1 MATEFMY
8 SHMHNPSMGSPYSNS
23 SYGSHM
29 NGYGPKQNGK
39 SFAFRKRF
47 ERVDWRKIA
56 SVDINQIAQ
65 TLDFNALQENI
76 MNITFCNI
84 EAELD
89 LRMVDPNFVKLFK
102 LAQLSIEYL
111 LHSQEYLTGVIAS
124 VEEKMKK
131 SQEEQ
136 NEVKQAEDKLKQQLA
151 DVKKESHKRK
161 KLLMAQQQLIH
172 AGSGSYNKCPFCSKA
187 FLNSSFLQSHIN
199 RRHGDQS
206 YARPASVA
214 APTQQQPEKPSE
226 FQLQMEEMRERLHA
240 TETQLQQ
247 EKIKRKQEKERKM
260 KLQQVEAMP
269 DSEKDVYQRE
279 INASNKKINDLEKAF
294 NEKLSK
300 RSGLGELE
308 DDIEVEKELLHKQRE
323 EVAMMKEELGAQMK
337 TVESDVE
344 SRFAKQEKRWQ
355 KKVQSLTRQHAD
367 DIGKLNVV
375 LAKAGQAMAK
385 NKDGQQHQREVQ
397 SVLKRSREQEE
408 LLRSQGSQGDEDDV
422 ERMFREEQELARS
435 EVTPLRLE
443 KSSQRRSM
451 MMPSDDDDDETTEM
465 ATASHSL
472 TQSLHS
478 TYRSGELTLRTTQ
491 FLEELRKNPTL
502 KVMRDEL
509 ASLLQ
514 DHLQKIGIAPEM
526 RGIPNDVLVSKM
538 GLLKTRRQAT
548 IQKFPIFP
556 EFRRQ
561 CNAYAEQQAK
571 ERLKEMKRSPVTSP
585 AGSRTTSPQRS
596 QAISPS
602 NQPGVQRKA
611 PQSSG
616 KSSPSRPSQTP
627 VPKPQPRVSSPQ
639 RTMQSTGTTSGGRTG
654 SSVDWTST
662 QWDSDDD
669 DDDEESEEEQVFR
682 HVTQIKSGPRNIS
695 PTPKPRTSP
704 HQPAPVSRPPG
715 PQVKTVISKPL
726 HDVDDDDWDD
736 DESEVDQGGFGKPAI
751 QRSSSLPM
759 RGPTNVQPKGQK
771 VAELSRSI
779 EYQLAGRKAAKPV
792 GGIDVMSK
800 NKNNEDESDSNWD
813 VSSVEE
819 DISPARAA
827 PKKAPLPVR
836 GSHASDTSNT
846 YGTSVWGS
854 SSKAASTVPAR
865 SALIR
870 GSTSDISDVSL
881 DDELDLDNI

>member
-8 SHMHNPSMGSPYSNS
+8 SNMHNPSMGSPYSNS
-23 SYGSHM
+23 SYGGYT
-29 NGYGPKQNGK
+29 NGYAPKQNGK

-47 ERVDWRKIA
+47 EKVDWRKIA

-102 LAQLSIEYL
+102 LGQLSIEYL
-111 LHSQEYLTGVIAS
+111 LHSQEYLTGVITS
-124 VEEKMKK
+124 LEEKMKK

-136 NEVKQAEDKLKQQLA
+136 GEMKQSEEKLKQQLT

-187 FLNSSFLQSHIN
+187 FLNSSFLQSHMN

-206 YARPASVA
+206 IRPASI
-214 APTQQQPEKPSE
+214 APPTHQEPAKPSE
-226 FQLQMEEMRERLHA
+226 FQRQMEELRERLQA
-240 TETQLQQ
+240 TESQLQN

-260 KLQQVEAMP
+260 KLQQVEGIN
-269 DSEKDVYQRE
+269 DSEKEMYQRE
-279 INASNKKINDLEKAF
+279 IHASNKKISDLERAF
-294 NEKLSK
+294 SDKMSK

-308 DDIEVEKELLHKQRE
+308 DDVEVEKELLQQQRE
-323 EVAMMKEELGAQMK
+323 EVAMLKEELGVRVK
-337 TVESDVE
+337 SVESDVE
-344 SRFAKQEKRWQ
+344 NRFAKQEKKWQ
-355 KKVQSLTRQHAD
+355 KKVQNLTRQHAD

-375 LAKAGQAMAK
+375 LEKAGRAMAA
-385 NKDGQQHQREVQ
+385 NKENQQQQREVQ
-397 SVLKRSREQEE
+397 SVLKRSKEQED
-408 LLRSQGSQGDEDDV
+408 LLRSQGYEDEV
-422 ERMFREEQELARS
+422 EKMYREEQAIAQS
-435 EVTPLRLE
+435 EVTPLRLGN
-443 KSSQRRSM
+443 SSQGRSM

-514 DHLQKIGIAPEM
+514 DHLQKIGIPPEM
-526 RGIPNDVLVSKM
+526 RGIPNDVLLSKM

-548 IQKFPIFP
+548 VQKYPIFP

-585 AGSRTTSPQRS
+585 AGSRTTSPQRQQGLSPPS
-596 QAISPS
+596 QSGGP
-602 NQPGVQRKA
+602 RRT
-611 PQSSG
+611 PQSPG
-616 KSSPSRPSQTP
+616 KGNPSRPGQPP
-627 VPKPQPRVSSPQ
+627 VPKPQPRVPSPQ

-669 DDDEESEEEQVFR
+669 DEESEDEPAFQ
-682 HVTQIKSGPRNIS
+682 HVRQIQSGPRQIS
-695 PTPKPRTSP
+695 PTPKPRMSP
-704 HQPAPVSRPPG
+704 HRTAPVGRTAG

-726 HDVDDDDWDD
+726 HDEEDDWDD
-736 DESEVDQGGFGKPAI
+736 DESEMDQGGFGKPAI
-751 QRSSSLPM
+751 QRSSSVPS
-759 RGPTNVQPKGQK
+759 RGLSNVQPKGQK

-779 EYQLAGRKAAKPV
+779 EFQLAGRKAAKPA
-792 GGIDVMSK
+792 GGVDMMARGK
-800 NKNNEDESDSNWD
+800 NAEEESDSNWD

-819 DISPARAA
+819 DISPTRSA
-827 PKKAPLPVR
+827 PKKAPTPVR
-836 GSHASDTSNT
+836 GSHASDTTNT

-854 SSKAASTVPAR
+854 SSKGASTVPAG
-865 SALIR
+865 SAAGR
-870 GSTSDISDVSL
+870 GSFVSVTDVSS

>member
-1 MATEFMY
+1 
-8 SHMHNPSMGSPYSNS
+8 
-23 SYGSHM
+23 
-29 NGYGPKQNGK
+29 
-39 SFAFRKRF
+39 
-47 ERVDWRKIA
+47 
-56 SVDINQIAQ
+56 
-65 TLDFNALQENI
+65 
-76 MNITFCNI
+76 
-84 EAELD
+84 
-89 LRMVDPNFVKLFK
+89 
-102 LAQLSIEYL
+102 
-111 LHSQEYLTGVIAS
+111 
-124 VEEKMKK
+124 MKK
-131 SQEEQ
+131 TQEEQ
-136 NEVKQAEDKLKQQLA
+136 NEVKQTEEKLKQQLA

-206 YARPASVA
+206 VIRPASIA
-214 APTQQQPEKPSE
+214 APTQQVPEKPSE
-226 FQLQMEEMRERLHA
+226 FQLQMEELRERLHA

-247 EKIKRKQEKERKM
+247 EKIRRKQEKEKKI
-260 KLQQVEAMP
+260 KLQQVEPMP
-269 DSEKDVYQRE
+269 DSEKEVFEKE
-279 INASNKKINDLEKAF
+279 INASAQKINELQAI
-294 NEKLSK
+294 NAKLSKK

-323 EVAMMKEELGAQMK
+323 EVAMLKEELGAK
-337 TVESDVE
+337 VKNVESDVE
-344 SRFAKQEKRWQ
+344 MRFAKQEKKWQ

-367 DIGKLNVV
+367 DIGKLNIV
-375 LAKAGQAMAK
+375 LEKAGQALAK
-385 NKDGQQHQREVQ
+385 SKDGQQHQKEVQ
-397 SVLKRSREQEE
+397 SALKRSREQEE
-408 LLRSQGSQGDEDDV
+408 LLRSQGSQNYEDEV
-422 ERMFREEQELARS
+422 EQMFREEQALAQS

-443 KSSQRRSM
+443 KSSSQRKSM
-451 MMPSDDDDDETTEM
+451 MMPSDDEDDETTEM
-465 ATASHSL
+465 GTASHSL

-514 DHLQKIGIAPEM
+514 DHLQKIGIPPEM
-526 RGIPNDVLVSKM
+526 RGVPNDVLASKM
-538 GLLKTRRQAT
+538 ALLKTRRQAT

-556 EFRRQ
+556 EFRQQ
-561 CNAYAEQQAK
+561 CDAYADQQARQ
-571 ERLKEMKRSPVTSP
+571 RLKEMKRSPVTSP
-585 AGSRTTSPQRS
+585 AGSRTTSPQRP
-596 QAISPS
+596 QAVSPT
-602 NQPGVQRKA
+602 NQASIQRKA
-611 PQSSG
+611 PQSLA
-616 KSSPSRPSQTP
+616 KSSPSRPSQHP

-669 DDDEESEEEQVFR
+669 DDDESEEEQVFQ
-682 HVTQIKSGPRNIS
+682 HVRQIKSGPRNVS

-704 HQPAPVSRPPG
+704 HQPAPAARPPG
-715 PQVKTVISKPL
+715 PQVKTVMSKPL
-726 HDVDDDDWDD
+726 HNDDEDDWDD
-736 DESEVDQGGFGKPAI
+736 DESETDQGGFGKPAI
-751 QRSSSLPM
+751 QRSSSMPM
-759 RGPTNVQPKGQK
+759 RGPSSPPKGQK

-779 EYQLAGRKAAKPV
+779 EYQLAGRKAAKPA
-792 GGIDVMSK
+792 GAIDVMSR
-800 NKNNEDESDSNWD
+800 NKTNDDESDSNWD

-819 DISPARAA
+819 EISPTRSA

-836 GSHASDTSNT
+836 GSHASDTTNT

-865 SALIR
+865 SAIIR

>member
-8 SHMHNPSMGSPYSNS
+8 SHIHNPSMGSPYSNS
-23 SYGSHM
+23 SYGSHL
-29 NGYGPKQNGK
+29 NGYGSRQNGK

-111 LHSQEYLTGVIAS
+111 LHSQEYLTGVITS
-124 VEEKMKK
+124 MEEKVKK

-136 NEVKQAEDKLKQQLA
+136 NETKQAEDKLKQQLA

-206 YARPASVA
+206 VHSAVIT
-214 APTQQQPEKPSE
+214 APTQPEPEKPSE
-226 FQLQMEEMRERLHA
+226 FQLQMDELRERLHA

-247 EKIKRKQEKERKM
+247 EKVKRKQEKERKM
-260 KLQQVEAMP
+260 KLQQVEGISE
-269 DSEKDVYQRE
+269 SEKEMYQRE
-279 INASNKKINDLEKAF
+279 INASNKKIGELERAF

-323 EVAMMKEELGAQMK
+323 EVAMLKEELGAK
-337 TVESDVE
+337 VKSVESDVE
-344 SRFAKQEKRWQ
+344 IRFAKQEKKWQ
-355 KKVQSLTRQHAD
+355 KKVQNLTRQHAD
-367 DIGKLNVV
+367 DIGKLNIV
-375 LAKAGQAMAK
+375 LEKAGQALAHD
-385 NKDGQQHQREVQ
+385 KDGRQHQKEVQ
-397 SVLKRSREQEE
+397 SVLKRSKEQEE
-408 LLRSQGSQGDEDDV
+408 LLRSQGSQGYEDEV
-422 ERMFREEQELARS
+422 EKMYREELIAQS

-443 KSSQRRSM
+443 NSSQRRSM
-451 MMPSDDDDDETTEM
+451 MMPSDDEDDETTEM
-465 ATASHSL
+465 ATASQSL

-514 DHLQKIGIAPEM
+514 DHLQKIGIPPEM
-526 RGIPNDVLVSKM
+526 RGIPDDVLVSKM
-538 GLLKTRRQAT
+538 SLLKTRRLDT
-548 IQKFPIFP
+548 VKKYPIFP

-585 AGSRTTSPQRS
+585 AGSRTTSPQRP
-596 QAISPS
+596 QAVSP
-602 NQPGVQRKA
+602 PGQSAAQRRT

-616 KSSPSRPSQTP
+616 KASPTRPNQHP
-627 VPKPQPRVSSPQ
+627 APKPQPRVPSPQ

-669 DDDEESEEEQVFR
+669 DDEDESEDEQAFR

-695 PTPKPRTSP
+695 PSPKPRTSP
-704 HQPAPVSRPPG
+704 HQPAPVTRTAG
-715 PQVKTVISKPL
+715 PQVKTVMSKPL
-726 HDVDDDDWDD
+726 HDDDDWDD
-736 DESEVDQGGFGKPAI
+736 DESEMDHGGFGKPAI
-751 QRSSSLPM
+751 QRSSSMPM
-759 RGPTNVQPKGQK
+759 KGPSSVQPKGQK

-800 NKNNEDESDSNWD
+800 GKNNEEESDSNWD

-819 DISPARAA
+819 DISPTRAA

-854 SSKAASTVPAR
+854 SSKAASTVPAGS
-865 SALIR
+865 SAVR
-870 GSTSDISDVSL
+870 GSNFSVTDVSS